1 MNDKVKGFK
10 YIWVNG
16 ELSMDQA
23 VQVPEKR
30 ANPLENHYKN
40 VKM

>member
-23 VQVPEKR
+23 VQVP
-30 ANPLENHYKN
+30 
-40 VKM
+40 VKKDKSIRKSL